1 MRRALLWTATTLT
14 FLIAAAGCGGGKPAN
29 DSQSAAPASSP
40 YDVGPRANESPVAE
54 ALAKKGEALFRAK
67 GCTACHAYGK
77 RLTGPDLKGV
87 TERRTSKWMEQQI
100 LHPEV
105 MTKQDPISR
114 ELMAKYALQ
123 MSNQG
128 LKPEEATQ
136 VIEYLKWLD
145 DSSAVALQAAK

>member
-1 MRRALLWTATTLT
+1 MKRTLLLGATLIL
-14 FLIAAAGCGGGKPAN
+14 LIAAAGCGGSKPSSETQA
-29 DSQSAAPASSP
+29 AAPAGSP

-54 ALAKKGEALFRAK
+54 ALAEKGKALFKVK

-87 TERRTSKWMEQQI
+87 TERRTVKWMEQQI

-114 ELMAKYALQ
+114 ELMSQYALQ

-128 LKPEEATQ
+128 LTADEATS
-136 VIEYLKWLD
+136 VIEYLKRLD
-145 DSSAVALQAAK
+145 DSSAVALQAAR